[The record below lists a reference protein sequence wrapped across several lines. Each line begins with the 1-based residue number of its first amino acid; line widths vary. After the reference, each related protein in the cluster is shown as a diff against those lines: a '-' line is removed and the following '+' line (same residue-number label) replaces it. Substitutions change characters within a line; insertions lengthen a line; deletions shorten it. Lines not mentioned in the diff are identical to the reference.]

1 MPPKKTMAGTPAKKT
16 TKAAEPEKKPV
27 NKAGVTTGRAQTAK
41 PTKTAPPT
49 KALAKVANKAVS
61 TSVED
66 IMAESAGQGSE
77 MFGIA
82 DVKRPTIKLM
92 QGLSPYINKN
102 HEKYVEGA
110 ANGDILVTGAD
121 HLYEGSINLIVVGFA
136 HNFVEWKP
144 RSTGGGLVGA
154 HPFSPSVIQGLER
167 GKGGI
172 YVNEEGN
179 ELHDTMSYF
188 VLYETPDG
196 EWEPAMLFL
205 KSTMLS
211 VGREIN
217 TKLSKRTVQTSAGV
231 RKAGIFCNIVTL
243 GVVGDSNAEGDWN
256 KFRLDDIQFID
267 DRELLNMAKQEYV
280 VFAKSANIDYAA
292 SSEHYAAAEVEDE
305 DEGDGG
311 SHY

>member
-16 TKAAEPEKKPV
+16 TKAPEPEKKKTT
-27 NKAGVTTGRAQTAK
+27 KAPAPR
-41 PTKTAPPT
+41 KTAPPT

-61 TSVED
+61 THVED

-77 MFGIA
+77 MFGVA
-82 DVKRPTIKLM
+82 DIKRPTIKLM

-102 HEKYVEGA
+102 HEKYVDGA

-121 HLYEGSINLIVVGFA
+121 HLYEGSIRIVVVGFA
-136 HNFVEWKP
+136 HNYVEWKP

-154 HPFSPSVIQGLER
+154 HPFSPSVVEGLER
-167 GKGGI
+167 GKGGVYI
-172 YVNEEGN
+172 NEEGN

-231 RKAGIFCNIVTL
+231 RKAAVFCNIITL
-243 GVVGDSNAEGDWN
+243 GVVGESNAEGDWN
-256 KFRLDDIQFID
+256 KFRLDGMDFID
-267 DRELLNMAKQEYV
+267 DIDLLNMAKQEYV
-280 VFAKSANIDYAA
+280 AFAKSANIDYAA
-292 SSEHYAAAEVEDE
+292 SSEHYVAAEVEDE
-305 DEGDGG
+305 DDSDDG